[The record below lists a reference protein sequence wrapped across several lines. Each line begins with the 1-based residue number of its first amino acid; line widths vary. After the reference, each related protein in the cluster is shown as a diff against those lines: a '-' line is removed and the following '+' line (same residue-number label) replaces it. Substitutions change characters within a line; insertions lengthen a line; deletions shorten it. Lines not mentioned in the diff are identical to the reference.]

1 MVSNNQNGDEQTQ
14 LSEANNVRVWN
25 ECVITLKS
33 TDGETFRLLIT
44 EDDWILEDMVE
55 RVFNYSASQWTYED
69 EQRFLSGE

>member
-1 MVSNNQNGDEQTQ
+1 MFSNNQNGDEQTQ
-14 LSEANNVRVWN
+14 LSESKNVRVWN
-25 ECVITLKS
+25 ECVITMKS

-55 RVFNYSASQWTYED
+55 SVFNYSASQWTYED